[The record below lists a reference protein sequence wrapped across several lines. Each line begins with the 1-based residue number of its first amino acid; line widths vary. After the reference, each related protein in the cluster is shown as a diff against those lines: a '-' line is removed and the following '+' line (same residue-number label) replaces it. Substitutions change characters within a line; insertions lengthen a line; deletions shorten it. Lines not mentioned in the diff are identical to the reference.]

1 MAYPFFWYQK
11 CKKSQSSLFTISI
24 VMILWINL
32 KQRWQ
37 TFCNFSNLCQLLS
50 NFHKSM
56 GKKLGKSWSWTSS
69 MIFCT
74 FCNFQEIL
82 IYWQLFYRLVTIISL
97 LWARPVVPGCAGCA
111 MAHPDFGR
119 SVNPISTR
127 GDRLCPPNYYWH
139 NRIFKPS
146 DGPVG
151 QKRLR

>member
-32 KQRWQ
+32 KQCWQ

-82 IYWQLFYRLVTIISL
+82 IYRQLFYRLVTIISL
-97 LWARPVVPGCAGCA
+97 LWAEKIKVKFSNSLFTIIIIK
-111 MAHPDFGR
+111 HDKI
-119 SVNPISTR
+119 NQENKNI
-127 GDRLCPPNYYWH
+127 L
-139 NRIFKPS
+139 IKKPS
-146 DGPVG
+146 MSIFWPY
-151 QKRLR
+151 